1 MKTDKIKYCAIYKA
15 VIYFSL
21 RLPNILKSLPLK
33 MHDMGAIIP
42 KMKKPPNTKTN
53 NINIAT
59 AGATSKQI
67 TNRAKETCIIAFLS
81 SFLSLYSFIMSSIF
95 YYNINNFY
103 DFCKGKI

>member
-1 MKTDKIKYCAIYKA
+1 MKIDKLKYCVIDKA
-15 VIYFSL
+15 VIYFLL

-42 KMKKPPNTKTN
+42 KMKRPPNTKTN

-67 TNRAKETCIIAFLS
+67 TNIAKETCIIAALA
-81 SFLSLYSFIMSSIF
+81 SFLSLYSFIIVSVF
-95 YYNINNFY
+95 YYKINNFY